1 MYLFHISLFK
11 IKLSKMSAVYLFPL
25 ESVKPL
31 GEHFI
36 SMENM
41 ARVKNSS
48 LEAVVEMA
56 TDLDLWKI
64 VKQDVT

>member
-1 MYLFHISLFK
+1 
-11 IKLSKMSAVYLFPL
+11 MSAVYLFPL

-64 VKQDVT
+64 VKQNVTQRHYWVRDKFIKEKS